1 MKTITELRSQ
11 RDELQ
16 KAIGAYMQELS
27 LWDNRMTSIERREEM
42 LNDEANRDLKQARDE
57 GYQAGLKDAW
67 KLARTIGGRIDTGG
81 MSCAELEA
89 CFGTGS
95 SMDIFSNMYC
105 DEAKAK
111 YDAWKAKKEDAVQIG
126 DIIHTKRGDENMVVT
141 GIAGSTPIYHAVNL
155 SDGTLALLLRNE
167 FIKTGRRYELPW
179 IQECQS

>member
-11 RDELQ
+11 REKLQ
-16 KAIGAYMQELS
+16 KAIGEYMQELS

-57 GYQAGLKDAW
+57 GYRAGIEDAW
-67 KLARTIGGRIDTGG
+67 ELARIICYHPSKGG
-81 MSCAELEA
+81 MSVDDMNE
-89 CFGTGS
+89 CFGYAWS
-95 SMDIFSNMYC
+95 SDIMRTCSAE
-105 DEAKAK
+105 EAKAK

-126 DIIHTKRGDENMVVT
+126 DIIHTKRSDENMVVT
-141 GIAGSTPIYHAVNL
+141 GIAGSTPTYHAVNL